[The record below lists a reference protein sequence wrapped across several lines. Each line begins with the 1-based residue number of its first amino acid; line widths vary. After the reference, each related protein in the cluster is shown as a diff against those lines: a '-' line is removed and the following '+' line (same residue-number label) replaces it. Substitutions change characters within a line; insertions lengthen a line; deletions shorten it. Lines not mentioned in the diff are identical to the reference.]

1 MKFPEIT
8 IRLPDWTDAFLKKS
22 PQTFADVK
30 DRMRFVIDLAHSNIR
45 NGSGGP
51 FAAAVFAENGRL
63 IAPGVNTV
71 LSTNCSVFHAEIV
84 ALALAHKIMGT
95 YDLSQGGSRHFE
107 LFTSAE
113 PCAMCFG
120 AIPWSGIRLLVC
132 GARDEDVRSI
142 GFDEGPKL
150 PNWVNALNER
160 GISVHRD
167 VLRDDAVRALKEYA
181 AMGGIIY
188 NAGHIINPV
197 TA

>member
-8 IRLPDWTDAFLKKS
+8 IRLPDWTEAFLKKS
-22 PQTFADVK
+22 PENFVDIK
-30 DRMRFVIDLAHSNIR
+30 DRMRFVIELARSNIQ

-51 FAAAVFAENGRL
+51 FAAAVFDETGRL

-71 LSTNCSVFHAEIV
+71 FSSGCSIFHAEIV
-84 ALALAHKIMGT
+84 ALAVAQKIMGT
-95 YDLSQGGSRHFE
+95 YDLSAGGSRCFE

-120 AIPWSGIRLLVC
+120 AIPWSGIHNLVC
-132 GARDEDVRSI
+132 GARDEDVRAI

-150 PNWVNALNER
+150 SNWINALNER
-160 GISVHRD
+160 GISVLTD
-167 VLRDDAVRALKEYA
+167 VLRDDAVKVLKEYT

-188 NAGHIINPV
+188 NAGLP
-197 TA
+197 